1 MEDIRI
7 PREHYLNILRSA
19 RDMPIIKVITGMRRC
34 GKSTLME
41 MIRAEISASGIPR
54 DMIFYINL
62 DDEMDIAVET
72 YRQLIDIV
80 KNSLKPAKGTY
91 IFIDEVQN
99 IPEWERAIESFY
111 ISGADVYI
119 TGSNSR
125 MLSSEIATKLSGR
138 CLEVPVYP
146 LTFSEYLMFRDTY
159 GPETSIES
167 KFREYIR
174 YGGLPAVAIMAGERR
189 DLVSILLSGIYSTVY
204 EKDVIERNEVRNA
217 PLLSNIA
224 RFLMKNIGDRTSVKN
239 VVGYLASKKVK
250 TSAETV
256 DNYIGFLESAF
267 LFYRARRFDTQTKE
281 YLRTSDK
288 YYVSDLG
295 IRNERVGFH
304 DGDIDGILENIVF
317 MELMVRHRNVSVCSI
332 DGREIDFMTT
342 DGENIEYYQVTV
354 SIMDET
360 TKEREL
366 RALRAIPDN
375 HPKTIITLD
384 KYPVKNIDGIRIVN
398 IIDFLTVNAA
408 YHL

>member
-7 PREHYLNILRSA
+7 PRDHYLNMLRSA
-19 RDMPIIKVITGMRRC
+19 RDMPLIKVITGMRRC

-41 MIRAEISASGIPR
+41 MIRDEIVSSGVSPEKL
-54 DMIFYINL
+54 FYINL
-62 DDEMDIAVET
+62 DDETEVTVET

-80 KNSLKPAKGTY
+80 KNTLKPSKGTY

-99 IPEWERAIESFY
+99 IPEWEKAVESFH

-138 CLEVPVYP
+138 YIEIPVYP
-146 LTFSEYLMFRDTY
+146 LTFKEYLLFRETY
-159 GPETSIES
+159 GPKTSVGS
-167 KFREYIR
+167 MFDEYIR

-189 DLVSILLSGIYSTVY
+189 DLVSILLAGTYSTVY

-217 PLLSNIA
+217 SLLSNIS

-267 LFYRARRFDTQTKE
+267 LFYKAKRFDTETKE

-304 DGDIDGILENIVF
+304 DADIDGILENLVF
-317 MELMVRHRNVSVCSI
+317 MELMVRSGNVSVCSI
-332 DGREIDFMTT
+332 DGREVDFMTVS
-342 DGENIEYYQVTV
+342 GENIEYYQVTM
-354 SIMDET
+354 SIANDT

-366 RALRAIPDN
+366 KALKAIPDN
-375 HPKTIITLD
+375 HPKTIITMD
-384 KYPVKNIDGIRIVN
+384 RYPVKNIDGIRIVN
-398 IIDFLTVNAA
+398 IIDFLTE
-408 YHL
+408 